1 MSSMTRYPLILA
13 AVAGALTLGA
23 CGGSN
28 NNNNGVAGA
37 NNQDKAFEGALKFS
51 QCMRQHGVDMPDPKR
66 VGNGGISI
74 GGPSGGPGK
83 ARFAPDSPDPKMKA
97 AQAACQKYMDLGH
110 GGPKM
115 DPAQQARMQDAFF
128 AYARCMRSKGVN
140 MPDPKVTGNGVTM
153 QVQGGPGNHGT
164 GNGPPPESPA
174 FKTADSACH
183 HFLAQVEKTFGSGG
197 KQLDSAGPSQQV
209 AK

>member
-1 MSSMTRYPLILA
+1 
-13 AVAGALTLGA
+13 
-23 CGGSN
+23 
-28 NNNNGVAGA
+28 
-37 NNQDKAFEGALKFS
+37 
-51 QCMRQHGVDMPDPKR
+51 
-66 VGNGGISI
+66 
-74 GGPSGGPGK
+74 
-83 ARFAPDSPDPKMKA
+83 
-97 AQAACQKYMDLGH
+97 
-110 GGPKM
+110 M

-164 GNGPPPESPA
+164 GSGPPPESPA

-197 KQLDSAGPSQQV
+197 KKLDSAGPSQQV

>member
-28 NNNNGVAGA
+28 NNNNGGLAGA
-37 NNQDKAFEGALKFS
+37 GGVDKAFEGALKFS
-51 QCMRQHGVDMPDPKR
+51 KCMRQHGVDMPDPKR

-83 ARFAPDSPDPKMKA
+83 ARFAPGSPDPKMKA

-140 MPDPKVTGNGVTM
+140 MPDPKVTGNGVQM
-153 QVQGGPGNHGT
+153 QVQGGNSTFGSGS
-164 GNGPPPESPA
+164 GPPPESPA
-174 FKTADSACH
+174 FKAADSACH
-183 HFLAQVEKTFGSGG
+183 HFLAVVEKKGSGP
-197 KQLDSAGPSQQV
+197 QTMDSAGPGAQV